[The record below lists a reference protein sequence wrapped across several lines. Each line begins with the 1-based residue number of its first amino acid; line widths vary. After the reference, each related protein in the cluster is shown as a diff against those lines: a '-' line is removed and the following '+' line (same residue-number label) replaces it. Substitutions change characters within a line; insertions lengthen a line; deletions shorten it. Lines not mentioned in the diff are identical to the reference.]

1 MPTKITF
8 SIVHFYRDQ
17 PQFVRMIYSEDNIY
31 TAIAHTHTQTHKHTI
46 PQKKKKFTRNQK
58 MQPKSIFKKSENVFE
73 NVNGF
78 VKT

>member
-46 PQKKKKFTRNQK
+46 PQKKKNSPEIRKCNQNLFLKKVK
-58 MQPKSIFKKSENVFE
+58 MCSRM
-73 NVNGF
+73 
-78 VKT
+78 